1 MGTSPVSEP
10 NMDVMGAM
18 LDDYMEPQGYRHGDI
33 IEGIVVSA
41 APRSILIDVGGKSD
55 AVVHPRE
62 VENMSGQELD
72 SLKPGSDVNVYV
84 LDSGE
89 TDGTIVVSIARAA
102 QQSDWDRARELMEA
116 HEILNLEVVDVNKG
130 GVIVRMGRLRG
141 FVPGSLLMPN
151 WRPRE
156 DGTNPNR
163 RWQDLMG
170 ESLSLRIIE
179 VTPERNRLILSE
191 RGAARKASK
200 REVLESLEIGSVH
213 KGTVS
218 NIVPFGAFVN
228 VKGVDGLLHISELS
242 WKRVDDPE
250 EVISVGDELDVY
262 VLDVD
267 LDKERLG
274 LSIKQLQ
281 KDPWEEIE
289 ADFEPGQVIDVEI
302 VNLTSFGAFAAI
314 LEKPEIEGLIHISE
328 ISDRSLTH
336 PGEIVAVGEQYKV
349 KIISLKPERRRI
361 AFSLKAVPD
370 SEFTEDDVA

>member
-10 NMDVMGAM
+10 NMDLMGAM

-55 AVVHPRE
+55 AIVHPRE
-62 VENMSGQELD
+62 VENMSGKELD

-84 LDSGE
+84 LD
-89 TDGTIVVSIARAA
+89 TDDADGTIVVSLARAA
-102 QQSDWDRARELMEA
+102 QQSDWKKAHALMDD
-116 HEILNLEVVDVNKG
+116 HEILDLEVVDVNKG
-130 GVIVRMGRLRG
+130 GVIVGLGRLRG

-156 DGTNPNR
+156 DVPNPNR
-163 RWQDLMG
+163 RWQDLIG
-170 ESLSLRIIE
+170 KFLSLRIIE
-179 VTPERNRLILSE
+179 VAPDRNRLILSE

-200 REVLESLEIGSVH
+200 REVLESLEIGSVQR
-213 KGTVS
+213 GTVS

-228 VKGVDGLLHISELS
+228 IKGVDGLLHISELS

-250 EVISVGDELDVY
+250 EVISAGQELDVY

-274 LSIKQLQ
+274 LSLKKLQ
-281 KDPWEEIE
+281 KDPWEDIE
-289 ADFEPGQVIDVEI
+289 EDFEPGQMIEVEI

-314 LEKPEIEGLIHISE
+314 LDKPEIEGLIHISE
-328 ISDRSLTH
+328 LSDHSLTH
-336 PGEIVAVGEQYKV
+336 PGEVVTEGEHHTV
-349 KIISLKPERRRI
+349 RIISLKPERRRI
-361 AFSLKAVPD
+361 AFSLKAVP
-370 SEFTEDDVA
+370 SPEPTEDDVE

>member
-1 MGTSPVSEP
+1 
-10 NMDVMGAM
+10 MDAMGAM

-33 IEGIVVSA
+33 VEGIVVSA

-62 VENMSGQELD
+62 VENMSGKELD

-102 QQSDWDRARELMEA
+102 QQNDWNRARELMEA

-151 WRPRE
+151 WRPSE
-156 DGTNPNR
+156 DVANPNR
-163 RWQDLMG
+163 RWQDLLG

-179 VTPERNRLILSE
+179 VTPDRNRLILSE

-250 EVISVGDELDVY
+250 KVVTVGDELDVY
-262 VLDVD
+262 VLNVD

-281 KDPWEEIE
+281 TDPWEEIE

-336 PGEIVAVGEQYKV
+336 PGEIVAVGEQHKV

-370 SEFTEDDVA
+370 SKFAEDDVA

>member
-1 MGTSPVSEP
+1 
-10 NMDVMGAM
+10 MDPMGAM

-55 AVVHPRE
+55 AIVHPRE
-62 VENMSGQELD
+62 VENMSGKELEL
-72 SLKPGSDVNVYV
+72 LKPGSDVNVYV

-89 TDGTIVVSIARAA
+89 ADGTIVVSIARAA
-102 QQSDWDRARELMEA
+102 QQSDWDKARELMDD
-116 HEILNLEVVDVNKG
+116 HKILDLDVVDINKG

-151 WRPRE
+151 WRPKE
-156 DGTNPNR
+156 DTPNPNR

-179 VTPERNRLILSE
+179 VTPDRNRLILSE

-200 REVLESLEIGSVH
+200 REVLESLEIGSVQR
-213 KGTVS
+213 GTVS

-250 EVISVGDELDVY
+250 EVVSVGQELDVY

-274 LSIKQLQ
+274 LSLKKLQ
-281 KDPWEEIE
+281 KDPWEAIVEE
-289 ADFEPGQVIDVEI
+289 FEPGQIIDVEI

-314 LEKPEIEGLIHISE
+314 LDKPEIEGLIHISE
-328 ISDRSLTH
+328 LSDHSLTH
-336 PGEIVAVGEQYKV
+336 PGEVVEVGERHKV

-361 AFSLKAVPD
+361 AFSLKAVAD
-370 SEFTEDDVA
+370 SELAEDDVE

>member
-10 NMDVMGAM
+10 NMDPMGAM

-33 IEGIVVSA
+33 VEGMVVST

-62 VENMSGQELD
+62 VENMSRKELEA
-72 SLKPGSDVNVYV
+72 LKPGTDVNVYV
-84 LDSGE
+84 LDSDD

-102 QQSDWDRARELMEA
+102 QQNDWDKARKLMDE
-116 HEILNLEVVDVNKG
+116 HEILKLDVVDVNKG

-156 DGTNPNR
+156 DVPNPNR

-170 ESLSLRIIE
+170 ETLSLRIIE
-179 VTPERNRLILSE
+179 VTPEDNRLILSE

-200 REVLESLEIGSVH
+200 REVLESLEVGSVH

-228 VKGVDGLLHISELS
+228 VKGVDGLLHVSELS
-242 WKRVDDPE
+242 WKRVDDLE
-250 EVISVGDELDVY
+250 EVVHAGQELDVY
-262 VLDVD
+262 VLDVN
-267 LDKERLG
+267 LEKERLG
-274 LSIKQLQ
+274 LSLKQLQ
-281 KDPWEEIE
+281 QDPWEEIE
-289 ADFEPGQVIDVEI
+289 DDFEPGQLIDVEI

-314 LEKPEIEGLIHISE
+314 LDKPEIEGLIHISE
-328 ISDRSLTH
+328 ISDQKITH
-336 PGEIVAVGEQYKV
+336 PGEVVAEGEQHTVKV
-349 KIISLKPERRRI
+349 ISLRPERRRI
-361 AFSLKAVPD
+361 AFSLKAAQD
-370 SEFTEDDVA
+370 LETQEDDDA

>member
-10 NMDVMGAM
+10 NMDPMGAM

-55 AVVHPRE
+55 AIVHPRE
-62 VENMSGQELD
+62 VENMSGKELD

-84 LDSGE
+84 LDSGD

-102 QQSDWDRARELMEA
+102 QQSDWDRARELMDD
-116 HEILNLEVVDVNKG
+116 HEILNLDVIDVNKG

-156 DGTNPNR
+156 DVPNPNR
-163 RWQDLMG
+163 RWQDLLG
-170 ESLSLRIIE
+170 ETLTLRIIE
-179 VTPERNRLILSE
+179 VTSDRNRLILSE

-200 REVLESLEIGSVH
+200 REVLESLEVGSVQR
-213 KGTVS
+213 GVVS

-228 VKGVDGLLHISELS
+228 IQGVDGLLHISELS
-242 WKRVDDPE
+242 WKRVDDPK
-250 EVISVGDELDVY
+250 EVVSVGQELDVCI
-262 VLDVD
+262 LDVD

-274 LSIKQLQ
+274 LSLKKLQ
-281 KDPWEEIE
+281 RDPWEEIAE
-289 ADFEPGQVIDVEI
+289 VFEPGQLIDVEI

-328 ISDRSLTH
+328 ISDRKVAH
-336 PGEIVAVGEQYKV
+336 PGEVVAVGEHHTVKV
-349 KIISLKPERRRI
+349 ISLRPDRRRI
-361 AFSLKAVPD
+361 AFSLKATQDLEP
-370 SEFTEDDVA
+370 SEDDGT